1 MDNQHKHLNGY
12 RDLSADEIELMNE
25 IKTKGAELEALINK
39 VKGSCRLQFDDAQH
53 GTEELARLNAANP
66 YLWIAVARTHLQDGV
81 MALTRAVKQ
90 PTI

>member
-1 MDNQHKHLNGY
+1 M
-12 RDLSADEIELMNE
+12 SE
-25 IKTKGAELEALINK
+25 IKTKGAELEALLSK
-39 VKGSCRLQFDDAQH
+39 VKESCRLQFDDAQP

-66 YLWIAVARTHLQDGV
+66 YLWIAAARTHLQDGV